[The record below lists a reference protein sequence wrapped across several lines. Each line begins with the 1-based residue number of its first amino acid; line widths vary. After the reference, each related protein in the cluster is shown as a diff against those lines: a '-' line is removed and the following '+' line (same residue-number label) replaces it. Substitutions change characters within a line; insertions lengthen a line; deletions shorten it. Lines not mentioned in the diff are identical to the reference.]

1 MKTIQLTDEQYQ
13 ALLNG
18 ESVTIEPPKP
28 KVEKWQPKGGS
39 WCLTTYGYIVQGSDD
54 YSEIDNFGM
63 RYPTKES
70 AEKARDAMRVH
81 NRLLACLSENDDGW
95 VADWEDERQEKCYL
109 YFNHYDNDWEFAWA
123 IAHQQL
129 GTVYMSQQNAEKLCN
144 LLNEGVVEL

>member
-18 ESVTIEPPKP
+18 ESVTIETPKP

-81 NRLLACLSENDDGW
+81 NRLLAWLSENDDGW
-95 VADWEDERQEKCYL
+95 VADWEDDKQVKWFVFYNPRDGRWRSGGNS
-109 YFNHYDNDWEFAWA
+109 FTRG
-123 IAHQQL
+123 L
-129 GTVYMSQQNAEKLCN
+129 GAVYMSRKNAEKLCK
-144 LLNEGVVEL
+144 LLSEGGIDL